1 MQDINPVDIETGF
14 PGPTFDPVQVKVF
27 GQSFTYMYIEEPW
40 VMAYTFIS
48 DSFALLMPVVTVLFL
63 GFLGLSIF
71 SVRSANKRRAEQV
84 TAEGGDGGQD

>member
-71 SVRSANKRRAEQV
+71 SVRSANKRSAEQV